1 MRTVRVYDCTISMGN
16 LLLVCNRVSKKG
28 SYSNNNY
35 TMPILAQATQ

>member
-1 MRTVRVYDCTISMGN
+1 MRTVRVYDCTTSMGN